1 MTTRAEFLGSIR
13 QEMAKTRGLFDAPP
27 VPRPADAG
35 QAAEVVRRQML
46 ERWPLALE
54 RFREEFERVAGVFHK
69 VSSMEEVPGVIRRI
83 AQERSAKSVL
93 SWHPGALGLDLR
105 TSLGAEGLSVTVA
118 PDGDPDAASRASHRE
133 AAARAE
139 IGVTGV
145 DWALAETG
153 TLIVVSGRGRPRST
167 SLLPA
172 THVAVFG
179 RDRLVESLE
188 QVGVMLEALHVDPAR
203 SMSGAV
209 INFITGPSRTADIEL
224 TLTRGV
230 HGPKEVHA
238 IFVERTIG
246 VETPI
251 GVETK

>member
-1 MTTRAEFLGSIR
+1 MY
-13 QEMAKTRGLFDAPP
+13 
-27 VPRPADAG
+27 
-35 QAAEVVRRQML
+35 
-46 ERWPLALE
+46 
-54 RFREEFERVAGVFHK
+54 
-69 VSSMEEVPGVIRRI
+69 
-83 AQERSAKSVL
+83 VL
-93 SWHPGALGLDLR
+93 SWLPAAFGGDLR
-105 TSLGAEGLSVTVA
+105 RSLGVEGYTLTVA
-118 PDGDPDAASRASHRE
+118 PEGDPDAGARAQHRG

-145 DWALAETG
+145 DFAIAETG
-153 TLIVVSGRGRPRST
+153 TLVLVSGRGRPRST

-179 RDRLVESLE
+179 REKLVESLE

-238 IFVERTIG
+238 VFVDA
-246 VETPI
+246 P
-251 GVETK
+251 